1 MRKLKGFS
9 FLLICF
15 MVVLSACSGGNSNS
29 GNATPTPSP
38 SPVSEE
44 TATPE
49 PSETVEEE
57 TYDLGGRVIKIA
69 AWWDLT
75 PAGTTQSDINRLAKI
90 EEVEKKYN
98 VKIEF
103 VTVPFEEMV
112 PNFTNSVLAGEPFAD
127 IVQLEYK
134 AALPL
139 INKGLIL
146 PISEFTNE
154 NHNINNEANLLTKYS
169 PLAGDYYGFDN
180 PVAIGAGLHYNRDLF
195 KELNLEDPK
204 ELYERGEWTWDKFL
218 ELAKTATKDTNND
231 GKNDVW
237 GFAAWSVDAYK
248 HFAVSNGVHIV
259 DEENLVEGLTSP
271 GSIKTAEFLNQLYN
285 VDKVVKVSTGDPM
298 NWEESNTFKEGDV
311 AMFTVAEWN
320 LGGLNFEFGIVPIPK
335 GPDQT
340 TSYTYANSA
349 AAAKFIGKGVKDPH
363 LVYQIFE
370 ETFDIPML
378 EEYPGQDYLESIYSY
393 EDDVMMLRDHIA
405 GTGLI
410 TVDEAFPDFPTW
422 AFVNDVVV
430 NQISPAAAAETY
442 KGPAAESLTKLG
454 Q

>member
-9 FLLICF
+9 FLLICY
-15 MVVLSACSGGNSNS
+15 MLILSACSGGS
-29 GNATPTPSP
+29 GNAGNATATPTPAAN
-38 SPVSEE
+38 EE

-49 PSETVEEE
+49 PTEAVEE

-75 PAGTTQSDINRLAKI
+75 PAGETQSDINRLEKI
-90 EEVEKKYN
+90 AEVEKKYN

-103 VTVPFEEMV
+103 VNVPFEEMV

-134 AALPL
+134 SALPL
-139 INKGLIL
+139 IKRGLIL
-146 PISEFTNE
+146 PISEFTDE
-154 NHNINNEANLLTKYS
+154 TSNINNEANLLTKYS
-169 PLAGDYYGFDN
+169 PIAGDYYGFDN
-180 PVAIGAGLHYNRDLF
+180 PVYIGAGLHYNRDLF

-204 ELYERGEWTWDKFL
+204 DIYERGEWTWEKFL
-218 ELAKTATKDTNND
+218 ELAKAATRDTDND

-237 GFAAWSVDAYK
+237 GFSAWSIDAYK
-248 HFAVSNGVHIV
+248 HFAVSNGVRIV
-259 DEENLVEGLTSP
+259 DEENLTEELTSP

-285 VDKVVKVSTGDPM
+285 VDKVVKVGTGDPM
-298 NWEESNTFKEGDV
+298 NWDESNTFKEGDV

-335 GPDQT
+335 GPEQT
-340 TSYTYANSA
+340 TDYTYANSA
-349 AAAKFIGKGVKDPH
+349 AAAKFIGKGVEDPH
-363 LVYQIFE
+363 LVYKIFE
-370 ETFDIPML
+370 ETYDVPML
-378 EEYPGQDYLESIYSY
+378 EEYAGQDYLESIYSY
-393 EDDVMMLRDHIA
+393 EDDVTMLRDHIA

-410 TVDEAFPDFPTW
+410 TLDEAFPEFPTW

-442 KGPAAESLTKLG
+442 KGIASESLTQLD

>member
-9 FLLICF
+9 FLLICL
-15 MVVLSACSGGNSNS
+15 VLVLSACSGGNGKS

-38 SPVSEE
+38 SPAANEE

-49 PSETVEEE
+49 PSETVEE

-75 PAGTTQSDINRLAKI
+75 PAGATQSDINRLAKI

-98 VKIEF
+98 VTIEF
-103 VTVPFEEMV
+103 VNVPFEEMV
-112 PNFTNSVLAGEPFAD
+112 PNFTNSLLAGEPFAD

-139 INKGLIL
+139 IKKGLIL
-146 PISEFTNE
+146 PISDFTNE
-154 NHNINNEANLLTKYS
+154 KSNINNEANLITKYA
-169 PLAGDYYGFDN
+169 PLAGDYYAFDN
-180 PVAIGAGLHYNRDLF
+180 PVSIGAGLHYNRDLF
-195 KELNLEDPK
+195 KELSLEDPK
-204 ELYERGEWTWDKFL
+204 DLYERGEWTWDKFL
-218 ELAKTATKDTNND
+218 ELAKAATKDTNND

-237 GFAAWSVDAYK
+237 GFSAWSIDAYK
-248 HFAVSNGVHIV
+248 HFAVSNGVRIV

-340 TSYTYANSA
+340 TSYTYANTA
-349 AAAKFIGKGVKDPH
+349 ASGKFIGKGVKDPE

-393 EDDVMMLRDHIA
+393 EDDVTMLREHIA

-410 TVDEAFPDFPTW
+410 TVDEAFPDFPSW
-422 AFVNDVVV
+422 AFVNDVIV